1 MKLTITAFITITVFV
16 LLPIAANAQDQK
28 TSVNSLG
35 WMTGCWELNNNG
47 RITTERW
54 AQPTENLMIGTA
66 QTVKNGKSISFEF
79 LRVVNNGH
87 GLFYIAKP
95 SDAKEETPF
104 MISKLGEKEAIFENP
119 KHDFPQRIIYRLEQK
134 DALFARIEG
143 TVNGQLKGMDIP
155 MKRVR
160 CE

>member
-1 MKLTITAFITITVFV
+1 MKSTIAAFITAAAFV
-16 LLPIAANAQDQK
+16 LLPVGANAQDQK

-35 WMTGCWELNNNG
+35 WMAGCWEVSENG

-54 AQPTENLMIGTA
+54 AKPTENLMIGTA
-66 QTVKNGKSISFEF
+66 QTVKNSKSVSFEF